1 MMGINFIR
9 DMMRADIDPTP
20 PSLPEPK
27 KFTFISR
34 LARPI
39 TDWNCRGVWIE
50 DLLTRKPRE
59 YRASTD
65 CVVMYEN
72 TLYTWNGR
80 IWLEF
85 HPGPC
90 TNYDG
95 PIPDKKVYLSSSPVS
110 DSPLAK
116 SVREQTDALMEK
128 LGIGCDYPSS
138 IEQDGNIVRFKHDLR
153 YIGETATNIH
163 YMPKKRNVSIMFHG
177 VWSKDHYARIGDV
190 VTYKDVEYVYSGDET
205 GWTPINDRRKESDKD
220 MATTHYDRVRP
231 NWLNITKVVFNDPA
245 TIVFWGDGTKTVVKC
260 SDNETFDPEKG
271 LVMAIAKKAF
281 GNQGRYYNQ
290 IKKWL
295 PEEEERPTVSV
306 DGNAILGALKSK
318 LEAAGATLDVRRTDE
333 TE

>member
-1 MMGINFIR
+1 MMGMNFIR
-9 DMMRADIDPTP
+9 DFMRADIDPTP

-34 LARPI
+34 LISPI
-39 TDWNCRGVWIE
+39 TDWNCRE
-50 DLLTRKPRE
+50 
-59 YRASTD
+59 
-65 CVVMYEN
+65 
-72 TLYTWNGR
+72 
-80 IWLEF
+80 
-85 HPGPC
+85 
-90 TNYDG
+90 
-95 PIPDKKVYLSSSPVS
+95 VY
-110 DSPLAK
+110 
-116 SVREQTDALMEK
+116 
-128 LGIGCDYPSS
+128 
-138 IEQDGNIVRFKHDLR
+138 
-153 YIGETATNIH
+153 
-163 YMPKKRNVSIMFHG
+163 
-177 VWSKDHYARIGDV
+177 
-190 VTYKDVEYVYSGDET
+190 YSGDES

-220 MATTHYDRVRP
+220 MATTHYDRVKP

-260 SDNETFDPEKG
+260 SENETFDHEKG

-295 PEEEERPTVSV
+295 PEEEKRPTVSV